1 MKLQIFTSANL
12 AYAPQAAVML
22 ESIRRFEPTANVVL
36 ILVDEI
42 PADGSYGNFLQS
54 FDEVV
59 TAREL
64 LGDLHDSWMAPYSVV
79 EACTSVKGPALEMLL
94 ERGSQ
99 VIYLDPDTALFAPL
113 EKFCEQLACCSILL
127 TPHQLRPNSAD
138 NPYIAD
144 EIDSLRHGIYNFGVF
159 GVRST
164 PEGQAFAK
172 WWSQRLAKHSVDDP
186 MRGLF
191 TDQKW
196 GDHIPVF
203 FPDSEIHR
211 EAGLNIAS
219 WNLHLRPF
227 SLDSFGNYLVDGS
240 PLVLYHFSK
249 ITHLGKAASLPKLL
263 DNPLAADLIRFY
275 LERLE
280 YWTAQ
285 FLPK

>member
-1 MKLQIFTSANL
+1 
-12 AYAPQAAVML
+12 
-22 ESIRRFEPTANVVL
+22 
-36 ILVDEI
+36 LVDEI
-42 PADGSYGNFLQS
+42 PADGSYHNFLNS

-59 TAREL
+59 TARDL

-94 ERGSQ
+94 GRGDQ

-113 EKFCEQLACCSILL
+113 EKFCAQLARCSILL
-127 TPHQLRPNSAD
+127 TPHQLRPTAVDDPS
-138 NPYIAD
+138 IAD
-144 EIDSLRHGIYNFGVF
+144 EIDSLRYGVYNFGVF

-164 PEGQAFAK
+164 PEGKAFAK
-172 WWSQRLAKHSVDDP
+172 WWSQRLAKHSVDDSA
-186 MRGLF
+186 RGLF

-211 EAGLNIAS
+211 EAGLNVAS
-219 WNLHLRPF
+219 WNLHLRLF
-227 SLDSFGNYLVDGS
+227 SIDSIGNYLVDGS

-249 ITHLGKAASLPKLL
+249 ITHLGQAASLPKLL
-263 DNPLAADLIRFY
+263 NNPLATDIIRFY

-280 YWTAQ
+280 YWASQ
-285 FLPK
+285 IQAK

>member
-1 MKLQIFTSANL
+1 VKLQIFTSANL
-12 AYAPQAAVML
+12 AYAAQASVML
-22 ESIRRFEPTANVVL
+22 ESIRRFEPSAHVVL
-36 ILVDEI
+36 VLVDEI
-42 PADGSYGNFLQS
+42 PLDGSYRHFLNS

-59 TAREL
+59 TARDL

-94 ERGSQ
+94 ERGDQ

-113 EKFCEQLACCSILL
+113 EKFRAQLAHCSILL
-127 TPHQLRPNSAD
+127 TPHQLRPTAAD
-138 NPYIAD
+138 VPFIAD
-144 EIDSLRHGIYNFGVF
+144 EIDSLRYGVYNFGVF

-164 PEGQAFAK
+164 SEGQAFAK
-172 WWSQRLAKHSVDDP
+172 WWSQRLAKHSIDDSE
-186 MRGLF
+186 RGLF

-203 FPDSEIHR
+203 FPDYEIHR
-211 EAGLNIAS
+211 EAGLNVAS

-227 SLDSFGNYLVDGS
+227 SNDSFGNYLVDGS

-249 ITHLGKAASLPKLL
+249 ITHLGQAASLPKLV
-263 DNPLAADLIRFY
+263 DNPLAIDIIRFY

-285 FLPK
+285 IQAK

>member
-12 AYAPQAAVML
+12 AYAAQASVML
-22 ESIRRFEPTANVVL
+22 ESIRRFEPSAHVVL

-42 PADGSYGNFLQS
+42 PLDGSYHNFLNS

-59 TAREL
+59 TARDL
-64 LGDLHDSWMAPYSVV
+64 LRDLHDSWMAPYSVV

-94 ERGSQ
+94 ERGGQ

-113 EKFCEQLACCSILL
+113 ERFCKQLADCSILL
-127 TPHQLRPNSAD
+127 TPHQLRPAAVD
-138 NPYIAD
+138 DPHLAD
-144 EIDSLRHGIYNFGVF
+144 EIDSLCYGVYNFGVF

-164 PEGQAFAK
+164 PEGKAFAT
-172 WWSQRLAKHSVDDP
+172 WWSQRLAKHSVDDSV
-186 MRGLF
+186 RGLF

-203 FPDSEIHR
+203 FPDYEIHR
-211 EAGLNIAS
+211 EAGLNVAS

-249 ITHLGKAASLPKLL
+249 ITHLGQAASLPKLL
-263 DNPLAADLIRFY
+263 NNPLATDIIRFY

-280 YWTAQ
+280 YWASQ
-285 FLPK
+285 IQAK